1 MTDTPPPAVDPA
13 ASSDEPRF
21 LIAGTEPLTGTPVTL
36 VVVALSAD
44 IADGFVRSRGVLPKT
59 LTPLGPTDA
68 VPADAR
74 VLRVPPEEPAEPPM
88 RRRLRLLSMSIG
100 LTLFLIAAV
109 LFVYKAKEHLG
120 R

>member
-1 MTDTPPPAVDPA
+1 
-13 ASSDEPRF
+13 
-21 LIAGTEPLTGTPVTL
+21 
-36 VVVALSAD
+36 
-44 IADGFVRSRGVLPKT
+44 
-59 LTPLGPTDA
+59 
-68 VPADAR
+68 
-74 VLRVPPEEPAEPPM
+74 M